1 MWKPSKAKQQ
11 RETEDKQKSQGMRD
25 SDRLNGKKWADL
37 NRRTSAM
44 TAANPNKK
52 RRWRQLHSWMIIIT
66 VVALSSSLFAY
77 HEFSRGGS
85 TFRQTWI
92 QHPLYPNQTNQPAS
106 QQHTLHRIYVVW
118 IIEIYVR
125 LWQIVLESWIFVQKA
140 SRHFIPVHIAH
151 SHTHTQTLSHS
162 FEPAHIS
169 VACDTLLRKT

>member
-106 QQHTLHRIYVVW
+106 QPAAYTSPNLCCVNNRNLCSFVANSFRELNFCSKSFTTFYSCAYRTLT
-118 IIEIYVR
+118 
-125 LWQIVLESWIFVQKA
+125 
-140 SRHFIPVHIAH
+140 
-151 SHTHTQTLSHS
+151 HTHTDAVTLIRAST
-162 FEPAHIS
+162 HIRGMWY
-169 VACDTLLRKT
+169 TIT